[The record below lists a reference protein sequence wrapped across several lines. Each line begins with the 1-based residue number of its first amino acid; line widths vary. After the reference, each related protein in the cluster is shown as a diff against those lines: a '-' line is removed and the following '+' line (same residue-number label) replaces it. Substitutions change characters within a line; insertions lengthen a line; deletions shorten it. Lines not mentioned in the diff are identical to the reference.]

1 MTEQQPTA
9 DTVNMTWVLN
19 RLKEERGV
27 LHAILLSSDGLV
39 LAASDGLDN
48 DVAERTAANS
58 SGAFSIG
65 RSISEFAETEGATPR
80 KIIIDLPDSC
90 ILVFGAGHRT
100 AVAVSVAAEM
110 TSKEAVVASAATIKA
125 INGLRPSL
133 SARERTAYGTS

>member
-1 MTEQQPTA
+1 MTEQPTA
-9 DTVNMTWVLN
+9 DTVNMNWVLN
-19 RLKEERGV
+19 RLKEQQGV

-39 LAASDGLDN
+39 LAASDGLDTE
-48 DVAERTAANS
+48 VAERTAANA

-65 RSISEFAETEGATPR
+65 RSISEFAETEGASPR

-90 ILVFGAGHRT
+90 ILIFGAGHRT

-133 SARERTAYGTS
+133 SARERTAYGTQ